1 MINRSV
7 IERARPA
14 STAELAGIPWL
25 AVLEGADLERAR
37 GAIRIAPADTGD
49 RICRFGRAPTFWF
62 GVVDGLLKMSN
73 DTPSGG
79 TITYMGVPPGAWFG
93 EGTLIKREPYRYNI
107 EALRRSTVAGLPIED
122 FHALLD
128 RSNGTLN
135 AMLNTG
141 NTAWLLNH
149 PMESIIVFN
158 TWVGTAFSMLLF
170 SSALASVPPTQL
182 ESARMVGAGAWAQFR
197 DVIYPHIRGHIL
209 TNTLLI
215 TLWTFNTFTP
225 YLLTAGGPDDRSNI
239 LPIFIYQLALNDGAL
254 GQGAAISL
262 IMIII
267 NLVIAMVYLRLLKE
281 RKS

>member
-128 RSNGTLN
+128 RSIPFNRYLMNQLN
-135 AMLNTG
+135 ERLGHFIAAREIDRQTDPDSRVAGSLAQLFNPVLYPGVGGLLRITQQELGYLVGLSRQRVNQALNTLADQG
-141 NTAWLLNH
+141 LIGIEYGGVRVRDLAALR
-149 PMESIIVFN
+149 
-158 TWVGTAFSMLLF
+158 AFS
-170 SSALASVPPTQL
+170 V
-182 ESARMVGAGAWAQFR
+182 R
-197 DVIYPHIRGHIL
+197 
-209 TNTLLI
+209 
-215 TLWTFNTFTP
+215 
-225 YLLTAGGPDDRSNI
+225 
-239 LPIFIYQLALNDGAL
+239 
-254 GQGAAISL
+254 
-262 IMIII
+262 
-267 NLVIAMVYLRLLKE
+267 
-281 RKS
+281 